1 MLPQFKKS
9 RYTSIYAV
17 LYRYKSDYRII
28 IYHIWDNSMWWAC
41 STFANKDSALKKDII
56 IPEVKNVYVAA
67 IQREDEQGNKNWWVH
82 IINDTEGPLE
92 HLMIQ
97 SRGYSDLETKGGKQ
111 TATLRKAIKVLP
123 AKSAAKL
130 EPIMPEVFDL
140 FNEYWISFFEDG
152 QMKDRKY
159 IFGPHTIDANFMDP
173 IPVLQVQGILVR

>member
-1 MLPQFKKS
+1 
-9 RYTSIYAV
+9 
-17 LYRYKSDYRII
+17 
-28 IYHIWDNSMWWAC
+28 MWWAC

>member
-1 MLPQFKKS
+1 M
-9 RYTSIYAV
+9 
-17 LYRYKSDYRII
+17 
-28 IYHIWDNSMWWAC
+28 
-41 STFANKDSALKKDII
+41 KKDII

-111 TATLRKAIKVLP
+111 TATLRKSIKVLP

-140 FNEYWISFFEDG
+140 FNEYWITEQLKQFVG
-152 QMKDRKY
+152 
-159 IFGPHTIDANFMDP
+159 
-173 IPVLQVQGILVR
+173 